1 VASLSAV
8 TPSLAPWCV
17 PRSSPGAPA
26 LLALGTM
33 NFGKRTPEADARRI
47 IDRALDQGV
56 VLLDTANAYVDGE
69 SERIVGR
76 ALRGRRDAALVAT
89 KVGLLRFGGE
99 LSGLIRVGGR
109 AEGLSRARIL
119 QACDESLE
127 RLGTEYIDV
136 YYLHAP
142 DRETPIEES
151 LSGVAELL
159 RAGKIRGWAVSNFAS
174 WQVLEMLGWCDR
186 EGMARPIMAQQ
197 MYNLLVR
204 QLDVEYLAF
213 AAKYRLATTVYNPL
227 AGGLLAGRHA
237 PGEPP
242 AGSRFDANP
251 MYQRRYWT
259 ERLHA
264 QVEDYRALAAALG
277 MSLVTLAY
285 AWLASRPGVDSILVG
300 PGTVAHLDDA
310 LAATA
315 LRLDAETLRRIDD
328 LHRTHQGTDATY
340 ARL

>member
-1 VASLSAV
+1 VS
-8 TPSLAPWCV
+8 T
-17 PRSSPGAPA
+17 GAPA

-33 NFGKRTPEADARRI
+33 NFGKRTPEAEALRI
-47 IDRALDQGV
+47 IDRALDKGA
-56 VLLDTANAYVDGE
+56 VLLDTANAYTDGE

-76 ALRGRRDAALVAT
+76 ALRGRRGAALIAT

-109 AEGLSRARIL
+109 SEGLSRPRIL

-127 RLGTEYIDV
+127 RLGTDYIDI

-151 LSGVAELL
+151 LSAIAELL
-159 RAGKIRGWAVSNFAS
+159 RVGKIRAWAVSNYGA
-174 WQVLEMLGWCDR
+174 WQVLEMLSWCDR
-186 EGMARPIMAQQ
+186 EGVPRPVMAQQ

-213 AAKYRLATTVYNPL
+213 AQKYRLATAVYNPL
-227 AGGLLAGRHA
+227 AGGLLAGRHT
-237 PGEPP
+237 PGEPPP

-264 QVEDYRALAAALG
+264 QVEDYRVLASALG
-277 MSLVTLAY
+277 VGLITLAY
-285 AWLASRPGVDSILVG
+285 AWLASRSGVDSILVG
-300 PGTVAHLDDA
+300 PGTEAHLDDA
-310 LAATA
+310 LAGAA
-315 LRLDAETLRRIDD
+315 LRLDAETRSRIDD
-328 LHRTHQGTDATY
+328 LHRTHRGTDATY
-340 ARL
+340 VRI